1 MPAISLPTFAPG
13 QPAARVDASLRQAL
27 GACDRARECA
37 LLWFV
42 EVQRRRLYRSLGH
55 ASLQLYATQALGFT
69 DNRYWQFKRLAD
81 DLDRLPSLREA
92 VEAGDIGW
100 TKAQQVARVA
110 TAETQAAWIE
120 KAATTGRRELELQV
134 RHARKRTAV
143 APAAQLALDV
153 PPRPVADP
161 PSTISLRADG
171 VQLARFEAL
180 VEKAHKLGLAPADA
194 DRLELVLA
202 ALESLVSAAADDHQH
217 AAGPVAQIIVHQ
229 CPECERAAVTTSRGE
244 MRLAPAQVEAIACDA
259 RVRRPGRANRATI
272 PPAARAAVLARD
284 RHCCATPRCRSTHF
298 LEVHHVTPRGQG
310 GSNRVGNLITLCS
323 RCHRFAHENTRAL
336 ARDKGALVPDTR
348 ALAPAQVTAP
358 GLIATAPGLIAMAP
372 GLIATAPGLTV
383 TDPGLIVTEPG
394 SGG

>member
-143 APAAQLALDV
+143 APAAQLALDG
-153 PPRPVADP
+153 P
-161 PSTISLRADG
+161 
-171 VQLARFEAL
+171 LARSQTRQAPSACARTAFNSRGSRRWSRKRTSSAWPPPAL
-180 VEKAHKLGLAPADA
+180 IVWSSCWRRWNRWCRPLQTITSTRQALSPRSSSTSAPNVNA
-194 DRLELVLA
+194 RR
-202 ALESLVSAAADDHQH
+202 SRPAAARCDL
-217 AAGPVAQIIVHQ
+217 
-229 CPECERAAVTTSRGE
+229 RRRKSR
-244 MRLAPAQVEAIACDA
+244 RS
-259 RVRRPGRANRATI
+259 RATRGCDGREGRI
-272 PPAARAAVLARD
+272 APPFLRQQGPPCWLATGIVAPHPDVD
-284 RHCCATPRCRSTHF
+284 RPISSKST
-298 LEVHHVTPRGQG
+298 
-310 GSNRVGNLITLCS
+310 
-323 RCHRFAHENTRAL
+323 
-336 ARDKGALVPDTR
+336 
-348 ALAPAQVTAP
+348 
-358 GLIATAPGLIAMAP
+358 M
-372 GLIATAPGLTV
+372 
-383 TDPGLIVTEPG
+383 
-394 SGG
+394 